1 MQTNNLDCLIV
12 GGGPAGLTAAVY
24 LARYRRKVMI
34 VDSGESRAALIPE
47 SHNYPGFTHGISG
60 RRLLSLLKEQVD
72 TYGVA
77 FCKSRLTSLE
87 RSEGG
92 FVGEYDGIEVP
103 ASFVLLATGIVDVP
117 PKMTEIDKAIADGL
131 IRYCPVCD
139 GFEATD
145 RKIAILGSGDDAAG
159 KARFMRSYSKDVTL
173 LWQEDKPVQERQ
185 TRSVSSAG
193 ILIEGPI
200 EKLTLNGTHIR
211 AHVGKRNLD
220 FDIVYP
226 AMGCEVRSDLASS
239 LGAET
244 TEVGCLKVDEHQRTT
259 VKGLYAAGDVVSDLH
274 QIAVATGHAAVAAT
288 HIHKSLADNFR

>member
-47 SHNYPGFTHGISG
+47 SHNYPGFTRGISG
-60 RRLLSLLKEQVD
+60 RRLLSLLKEQAD

-77 FCKSRLTSLE
+77 FRKSRLTSLE

-103 ASFVLLATGIVDVP
+103 ASFVLLATGIVDLP

-173 LWQEDKPVQERQ
+173 LWQEDKPMQERQ

-226 AMGCEVRSDLASS
+226 AMGCEVRSNLASS
-239 LGAET
+239 LGAQT

-259 VKGLYAAGDVVSDLH
+259 VRGLYAAGDVVSDLH

-288 HIHKSLADNFR
+288 HIHKSLPDNFR

>member
-12 GGGPAGLTAAVY
+12 GGGPAGLTAAIY

-60 RRLLSLLKEQVD
+60 RRLLSLLKEQAD

-103 ASFVLLATGIVDVP
+103 ASFVLLATGIVDLP

-131 IRYCPVCD
+131 IRYCPC
-139 GFEATD
+139 AT
-145 RKIAILGSGDDAAG
+145 GS
-159 KARFMRSYSKDVTL
+159 
-173 LWQEDKPVQERQ
+173 KP
-185 TRSVSSAG
+185 
-193 ILIEGPI
+193 PI
-200 EKLTLNGTHIR
+200 ERLR
-211 AHVGKRNLD
+211 
-220 FDIVYP
+220 FW
-226 AMGCEVRSDLASS
+226 
-239 LGAET
+239 
-244 TEVGCLKVDEHQRTT
+244 
-259 VKGLYAAGDVVSDLH
+259 
-274 QIAVATGHAAVAAT
+274 AAVTTRPAKPGSCGAT
-288 HIHKSLADNFR
+288 RRTSRCCGKKTNLCRSGRRVQYRVLES